1 MDYYQKSTEDV
12 LQSIQATENGLTQEE
27 VKLRLERDGYNEIK
41 DKEKVPV
48 WKLFLETFK
57 DPMVIVLLIAA
68 GVQVILGEVV
78 ESLIILLV
86 LILNSIISVVQT
98 KKAESSLDALRNMSA
113 PEAKVI
119 RNGTK
124 QTIPARE
131 LVPGDIVSLEA
142 GDFIPADGRLL
153 ESASLKVNEGM
164 LTGESEA
171 VEKNIDTIPNEAAL
185 GDRINMVFS
194 GSLAVY
200 GHGTFVVTGTAE
212 KT

>member
-1 MDYYQKSTEDV
+1 MFYNPYKPP
-12 LQSIQATENGLTQEE
+12 ENGLTQEE

-131 LVPGDIVSLEA
+131 LVQGDIVSLEA
-142 GDFIPADGRLL
+142 GDYVPADGRIL
-153 ESASLKVNEGM
+153 ESGSLKVNEGM

-171 VEKNIDTIPNEAAL
+171 VEKIPI
-185 GDRINMVFS
+185 RFQM
-194 GSLAVY
+194 
-200 GHGTFVVTGTAE
+200 
-212 KT
+212 KQP